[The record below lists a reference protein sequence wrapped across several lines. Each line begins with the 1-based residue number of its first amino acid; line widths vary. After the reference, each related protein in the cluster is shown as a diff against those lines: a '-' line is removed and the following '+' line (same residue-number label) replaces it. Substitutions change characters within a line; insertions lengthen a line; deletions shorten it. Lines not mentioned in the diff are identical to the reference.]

1 MNPQAKQTLDDAFR
15 RALPSRDEVRNVLQ
29 TTDYD
34 ELQFRQVYP
43 FTPALVSV
51 LVAVSSALQPD
62 RTAIRVLM
70 QLIVEQRDTLEVG
83 DLVPV
88 GDLFDLIVEG
98 AQGFSPEMA
107 RHFENATRLDHQKL
121 LPALEDKHGRREQ
134 LQALPFRD
142 PKRVAFRNNDRLLK
156 TLLLAALVPGE
167 KTLKGLTASRL
178 AALNRGTIRAQIPGQ
193 EAQEVL
199 RRCREWAG
207 TIGEIRIGPEQDPEI
222 AIQLSAVDTDSILD
236 TAKGSD
242 TFGERVRRV
251 RRIVYERAG
260 IEGEDLLEQT
270 LAIDWKNAPRQATVL
285 FKNIRELPD
294 SSLDNTDDD

>member
-51 LVAVSSALQPD
+51 LVAVSSALQRD